1 MKKEIKTK
9 EVDFFIEEAIN
20 YTKESNNIESIEKQ
34 IKLAKEFEPKFKELY
49 NNLTQRFSNEF
60 ENRDFNEKI
69 EFLEFLINEIT
80 ESLIKAKNKF
90 SLISESS
97 INKVESLRDTF
108 ERELNKVYIN
118 NAETNKSSKKKPIPK
133 FEDFFKDIEPNKIE
147 KIKDKFK
154 DLKAIELAKLIHLL
168 INEFKIIEIINSNK
182 NGFSLKDFTKHFK
195 NNNNLPS
202 VQKHL
207 DQNFIF
213 KGDGKKDLIG
223 LRENIR
229 GLLS

>member
-1 MKKEIKTK
+1 MNNNYPKQKKPIY
-9 EVDFFIEEAIN
+9 VCAIN
-20 YTKESNNIESIEKQ
+20 YTKENNNIESIEKQ
-34 IKLAKEFEPKFKELY
+34 IKLAKEFEPEFKELY
-49 NNLTQRFSNEF
+49 NNLTQRFTFEF
-60 ENRDFNEKI
+60 EKKDFNEKI

-168 INEFKIIEIINSNK
+168 VNEFKIIEFIKNNK
-182 NGFSLKDFTKHFK
+182 NGLSLKDFTKHFK
-195 NNNNLPS
+195 NNKNFPS
-202 VQKHL
+202 VNNHL
-207 DQNFIF
+207 DQNCIF
-213 KGDGKKDLIG
+213 KGDGKKDLTG

>member
-1 MKKEIKTK
+1 MNNNYPKQKKPIY
-9 EVDFFIEEAIN
+9 VCAIN

-147 KIKDKFK
+147 KIKNKFK

-168 INEFKIIEIINSNK
+168 VNEFKIIEIINSSK